1 MGRGETEMQ
10 LQNPSKQVYDFVR
23 PLCGG
28 RFVKDDGQSL
38 FSGITCESE
47 IMGELNHESNLPAGP
62 GCESHR
68 TKSKAKGYF
77 CPR

>member
-47 IMGELNHESNLPAGP
+47 IMGGTEPRVKSAG
-62 GCESHR
+62 R
-68 TKSKAKGYF
+68 
-77 CPR
+77 PRM